1 MEVTNETAQYVFWRL
16 WPSGNVPLCPD
27 TGLPDKLM
35 EDRFYD
41 LFLAM
46 WDACYDWEEVGEADQ
61 ERFRKFLLENEVIE
75 REGSRSVCRCG
86 CGNLSSAPY
95 P

>member
-1 MEVTNETAQYVFWRL
+1 MEVTNKTAQYVIWRL

-27 TGLPDKLM
+27 TGLLEKVV

-46 WDACYDWEEVGEADQ
+46 WDTCYD
-61 ERFRKFLLENEVIE
+61 
-75 REGSRSVCRCG
+75 
-86 CGNLSSAPY
+86 
-95 P
+95 